1 MLQFL
6 LYISILSA
14 LNSEKKVHFFGMKN
28 NIFIVLL
35 QNIDTFRS
43 ISLDNQ
49 IKHKPLISGEWG
61 GNHTNC
67 TTFYIKS
74 TK

>member
-14 LNSEKKVHFFGMKN
+14 LKSEKKVHFFGMKN

-35 QNIDTFRS
+35 QNIDTLHLEAF
-43 ISLDNQ
+43 
-49 IKHKPLISGEWG
+49 H
-61 GNHTNC
+61 
-67 TTFYIKS
+67 
-74 TK
+74 